1 MIAASELRAMKST
14 AILINAARGGVVDE
28 AALVEALESGEIAGA
43 ALDVYSAEPLP
54 DGSPLRGVQ
63 NLVLT
68 PHLGAS
74 TREAQELVAVEIAE
88 GIRAALLEGDLSKA
102 LNAPAIGGDDLKYA
116 RPLFDLAGK
125 MGQVCGVLGQGGMRR
140 VEISVAGL
148 DEEILRPL
156 SAAAMAGLL
165 TPVVGARNVN
175 YVNALHVAEARDIRV
190 STVVLPAR
198 PDYFQYVELSL
209 ETEKGKVSIA
219 GALLGDQL
227 HPRIVL
233 MDGYRLSVRP
243 EGCLIVLRNKDVPGV
258 IGKVG
263 TLLAAHDVN
272 IAEYRQA
279 RKTEGGPALA
289 AISVDQPVSS
299 GLLTAL
305 RELDDIIEAGAVH
318 FSG

>member
-1 MIAASELRAMKST
+1 MKY
-14 AILINAARGGVVDE
+14 V
-28 AALVEALESGEIAGA
+28 
-43 ALDVYSAEPLP
+43 
-54 DGSPLRGVQ
+54 
-63 NLVLT
+63 
-68 PHLGAS
+68 
-74 TREAQELVAVEIAE
+74 
-88 GIRAALLEGDLSKA
+88 
-102 LNAPAIGGDDLKYA
+102 

-148 DEEILRPL
+148 DEGILRPL
-156 SAAAMAGLL
+156 SAAAMTGLL
-165 TPVVGARNVN
+165 TPVVGARHVN
-175 YVNALHVAEARDIRV
+175 YVNALHVAETRDIEI
-190 STVVLPAR
+190 SAVVLPPR
-198 PDYFQYVELSL
+198 PDYSQYLEISL
-209 ETEKGKVSIA
+209 ETDKQKICIA

-289 AISVDQPVSS
+289 AISVDQVVGI

-305 RELDDIIEAGAVH
+305 RELDEIIEARAVH
-318 FSG
+318 FEG